1 MMRKLFL
8 SAVTALTVVALAAGS
23 AQAVDMKGKWGPGVS
38 FEDIP
43 LDAKFGVSPKSS
55 VFVGIG
61 FRDTNIE
68 GADADIG
75 IGGGFE
81 YALFGGDDYNFNF
94 QPSIQFF
101 TGNQDMFR
109 IPLALAAEVWMNDKV
124 SVSMSHGIVISS
136 VSGDDDL
143 GTEDETNI
151 GTFAGSVTAFRFRF
165 WVK

>member
-1 MMRKLFL
+1 MRKIFL
-8 SAVTALTVVALAAGS
+8 SALTALTVVALAAGS

-38 FEDIP
+38 FEDVPI
-43 LDAKFGVSPKSS
+43 DVKFGVSPKAS
-55 VFVGIG
+55 VFVALG

-68 GADADIG
+68 GADADFG

-101 TGNQDMFR
+101 SGNQDMIR
-109 IPLALAAEVWMNDKV
+109 IPLALAAEVWMNERV
-124 SVSMSHGIVISS
+124 SVSMSHGISFVN
-136 VSGDDDL
+136 VSGDDDI
-143 GTEDETNI
+143 GTEDETTI
-151 GTFAGSVTAFRFRF
+151 STFAGSVTAFRFRF